1 MAKRDNHFLVKKVK
15 EQMEDLKQ
23 AIKKIELLRKNI

>member
-1 MAKRDNHFLVKKVK
+1 MAKHDNHFLVKKAK

-23 AIKKIELLRKNI
+23 AIKKIELQKNI